1 MFVGLRP
8 TVLVDEERGTVFVGL
23 RPTVLIDEERGQ
35 CLLAYALPFL

>member
-23 RPTVLIDEERGQ
+23 RPTVLVDQ
-35 CLLAYALPFL
+35 

>member
-1 MFVGLRP
+1 MFVDLRP

-23 RPTVLIDEERGQ
+23 RPTVLVDEERGQ

>member
-23 RPTVLIDEERGQ
+23 RPTVLVDEERGQ